1 MDSRFK
7 LCALM
12 GANHN
17 WGEMQ
22 RRRQSRQGD
31 RPVPHYWDHVMWVF
45 GSATIEEFMEW
56 APNMDLTGVVKNI
69 RAPFL
74 ITHGGG
80 DRQIPVDYAYE
91 SYDEAADS
99 AKRTLYITKADEFEI
114 EHCGADNGTILRD
127 YIADWISETFGEMV

>member
-7 LCALM
+7 LCAVM

-22 RRRQSRQGD
+22 RRRQTREGD

-45 GSATIEEFMEW
+45 GRATIEEFMEW
-56 APNMDLTGVVKNI
+56 APKMDLIGVVKNI

-80 DRQIPVDYAYE
+80 DRQIPIEYAQK
-91 SYDEAADS
+91 SYDEATDS
-99 AKRTLYITKADEFEI
+99 AKRTLYITKAD
-114 EHCGADNGTILRD
+114 
-127 YIADWISETFGEMV
+127 

>member
-1 MDSRFK
+1 
-7 LCALM
+7 M

-22 RRRQSRQGD
+22 KRRMAREGD

-45 GSATIEEFMEW
+45 GKNTIEDFMEW
-56 APNMDLTGVVKNI
+56 APNMNLTGVVKNI

-74 ITHGGG
+74 ITHGGN
-80 DRQIPVDYAYE
+80 DRQIPLEYAHQ
-91 SYDEAADS
+91 SYDEAVNS
-99 AKRTLYITKADEFEI
+99 VKRELFITTNDNFEV

-127 YIADWISETFGEMV
+127 YIADWIGETFAAM